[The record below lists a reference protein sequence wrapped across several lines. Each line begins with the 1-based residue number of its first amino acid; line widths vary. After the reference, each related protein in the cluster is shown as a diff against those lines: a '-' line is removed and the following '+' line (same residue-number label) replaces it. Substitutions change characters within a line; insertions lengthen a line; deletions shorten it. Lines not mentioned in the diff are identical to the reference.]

1 MGELF
6 EGEDDIRGLFKQM
19 LGSDIIIKDN
29 IKENE
34 EKLFIL
40 FVEQLETAKNL
51 EDKTIEVG
59 LDLHP
64 LVHPLWIVIEN
75 MLKLQFGLDTTNLI
89 MFYLYERIGPN
100 GKIIPLIEE
109 ESGKKFKLKTPKDYL
124 HILNLDTPINNLVT

>member
-1 MGELF
+1 VGELF

-51 EDKTIEVG
+51 
-59 LDLHP
+59 
-64 LVHPLWIVIEN
+64 
-75 MLKLQFGLDTTNLI
+75 
-89 MFYLYERIGPN
+89 
-100 GKIIPLIEE
+100 
-109 ESGKKFKLKTPKDYL
+109 
-124 HILNLDTPINNLVT
+124 

>member
-6 EGEDDIRGLFKQM
+6 EGEDDIRDLFKQM

-29 IKENE
+29 IKESE

-40 FVEQLETAKNL
+40 FVEQLEKAKSL
-51 EDKTIEVG
+51 EDQTIELG

-64 LVHPLWIVIEN
+64 LVDPLWIVIEN

-89 MFYLYERIGPN
+89 MFYLYDRIGPD
-100 GKIIPLIEE
+100 GKIIPLVEE
-109 ESGKKFKLKTPKDYL
+109 ESDKQFKLKTPKDLFSY
-124 HILNLDTPINNLVT
+124 IKFRYSDK